1 MGSLVCHLPLCS
13 RSQYQLGGGGFP
25 PCCCVCGRG
34 ALIVSVGKKQE
45 CVPACCIVLR
55 YKFMNLLFVLG
66 DDGYLHERYYP
77 AVSRDHPGCL
87 GASCC
92 VIL

>member
-1 MGSLVCHLPLCS
+1 M
-13 RSQYQLGGGGFP
+13 
-25 PCCCVCGRG
+25 CGRG